1 MGERYDRVV
10 EFEENLHQWAKGLFL
25 EERMIFKEMAELMLK
40 PIEYLP
46 PVTEGEDGEKKSAL
60 LMLIS
65 RLFND
70 LESAKLL
77 ALTGL
82 CEQAYMPLRD
92 SIECMMLV
100 RLFNVDDK
108 RAIRWMKRPAQYSPG
123 DAHKRLRELNTDAP
137 EYGFYGSLSTL
148 SHANLLGSLT
158 HVEEVDLGDRN
169 VIRRYHFGGFGNLK
183 WISLHLQWA
192 LIHMLFALSDPLAQ
206 VYWPYLPNP
215 HDWYEDVMALIPRLQ
230 NCGAN
235 IQAIWPEKPTR
246 PERDREYERAR
257 RQVTAKLTVGLN
269 YFDMDTI
276 NKSQ

>member
-1 MGERYDRVV
+1 MGERYDSIVQ
-10 EFEENLHQWAKGLFL
+10 FEEKLHQWTKGLFL
-25 EERMIFKEMAELMLK
+25 EERLIFAEMAELMLE
-40 PIEYLP
+40 PIESLP
-46 PVTEGEDGEKKSAL
+46 PVTEGEEGDKKSAL

-77 ALTGL
+77 VLTGL

-92 SIECMMLV
+92 SIECMMLI
-100 RLFNVDDK
+100 RLFNADHK
-108 RAIRWMKRPAQYSPG
+108 RAIRWMTRLAEYSPG
-123 DAHKRLRELNTDAP
+123 DANKRLRELGIAAP
-137 EYGFYGSLSTL
+137 EYALYGSLSSL
-148 SHANLLGSLT
+148 GHANLLGSLT

-169 VIRRYHFGGFGNLK
+169 VIRVYHFGGFGNPK

-192 LIHMLFALSDPLAQ
+192 LIHMFFALAEPLAQ
-206 VYWPYLPNP
+206 VYWSYLPNR

-230 NCGAN
+230 KCGAN

-246 PERDREYERAR
+246 PERDREYERAH
-257 RQVTAKLTVGLN
+257 RQVTAKLTARLN
-269 YFDMDTI
+269 YFDMDAI